1 LSTAVTSAS
10 LARRFGGTQSDDEP
24 AEAVARAQAA
34 FLSCFRADSIVRDC
48 EHVRRVLCPRHP
60 PAAHGG
66 SSSSSTI
73 TSSTNSGD
81 PADGINDDGISSR
94 SSSGIS
100 STANDVEASRP
111 VTLLGQSFG
120 GFVALSYLS
129 AYPRAIERCLL
140 TCGLAPIGRSHQEVN
155 HSHPRLVLLLEDA
168 CRVL

>member
-34 FLSCFRADSIVRDC
+34 YLSCFRADSIVRDC
-48 EHVRRVLCPRHP
+48 EQVRHVLCPRHP

-66 SSSSSTI
+66 STTTI
-73 TSSTNSGD
+73 TSSTNSDD
-81 PADGINDDGISSR
+81 PADGANDDGSSSK

-100 STANDVEASRP
+100 STANDVETSRP

-140 TCGLAPIGRSHQEVN
+140 TCGLAPIGRSHEEV
-155 HSHPRLVLLLEDA
+155 HHTHPRLF
-168 CRVL
+168 